1 MTSKTFRPAPSWEGE
16 RAETVHF
23 AGEQICR
30 HDNKNPVNRQEIS
43 VINYSVDARL
53 NVVRVYFGPRRCEVQ
68 Q

>member
-30 HDNKNPVNRQEIS
+30 HDNKNPVNHQEIS

-53 NVVRVYFGPRRCEVQ
+53 NVVRVNFGPLRSGVQ
-68 Q
+68 S